1 MSLAALRTSIEEGP
15 AVSPFLV
22 LGDPTPDLC
31 VELARTAVS
40 AGARMLEIGFPYS
53 DPVAD
58 GPAVQAA
65 AGRALAGG
73 TSTRRG
79 FELLG
84 RIAES
89 CPGIPLNLLVYGNLV
104 HRIGYERF
112 TDTVSQAG
120 ASTLLVPDI
129 PVEEAAPLRRAGRRA
144 GLGHVEL
151 AGPLT
156 PGPRAATPRRGFRFR
171 LPRGLSGRYGSPPRW
186 LQRGPAAR
194 HRSGGERRCSRL
206 SRVRAL
212 RAGPDC
218 RCVRGRCE
226 DCGRRKPPRASR
238 GASLPEPG
246 GCSRPARRLPFRRAR
261 TYREF
266 VATQGTTHAGDHGDE
281 PHRRTVRAGRNRD
294 P

>member
-1 MSLAALRTSIEEGP
+1 MSLAALRTRMKQGP

-22 LGDPTPDLC
+22 LGDPTPDLS

-89 CPGIPLNLLVYGNLV
+89 CPGTPLNLLVYGNLV

-120 ASTLLVPDI
+120 ASTLLAPDI
-129 PVEEAAPLRRAGRRA
+129 PLEEAAPLRRASRRA

-156 PGPRAATPRRGFRFR
+156 PEPRLRRLAEGSAFVYLAGFQGVTGVRHGGFTAVLRRVTEVAATVDVPVCLGF
-171 LPRGLSGRYGSPPRW
+171 GLS
-186 LQRGPAAR
+186 
-194 HRSGGERRCSRL
+194 ERDQI
-206 SRVRAL
+206 VRAFG
-212 RAGPDC
+212 AGAGIAVVGSHLA
-218 RCVRGRCE
+218 RVVERLYR
-226 DCGRRKPPRASR
+226 S
-238 GASLPEPG
+238 PG
-246 GCSRPARRLPFRRAR
+246 DAADLLAGYRSAVHRL
-261 TYREF
+261 TSN
-266 VATQGTTHAGDHGDE
+266 G
-281 PHRRTVRAGRNRD
+281 
-294 P
+294 

>member
-1 MSLAALRTSIEEGP
+1 MSLAALRASMEQGR

-58 GPAVQAA
+58 GPAIQAA

-73 TSTRRG
+73 TSTLRG

-112 TDTVSQAG
+112 TDTVGQAG
-120 ASTLLVPDI
+120 ASTLLAPDI
-129 PVEEAAPLRRAGRRA
+129 PLEEAGPLRRACRRA
-144 GLGHVEL
+144 DIGHVEL

-156 PGPRAATPRRGFRFR
+156 PAPRLRRLAQGASFVYLAGFQGVTGVRRGGFTAVLQRVTEVAESVDVPVCLGF
-171 LPRGLSGRYGSPPRW
+171 GLSGRDQIEDAFEAGARIAVVGSH
-186 LQRGPAAR
+186 LAR
-194 HRSGGERRCSRL
+194 VVERLYRREDDATDLLAGYRSAVIGLTAE
-206 SRVRAL
+206 
-212 RAGPDC
+212 
-218 RCVRGRCE
+218 E
-226 DCGRRKPPRASR
+226 
-238 GASLPEPG
+238 
-246 GCSRPARRLPFRRAR
+246 
-261 TYREF
+261 
-266 VATQGTTHAGDHGDE
+266 
-281 PHRRTVRAGRNRD
+281 
-294 P
+294 

>member
-1 MSLAALRTSIEEGP
+1 MSLAALHASMGKGP
-15 AVSPFLV
+15 AVSPFV
-22 LGDPTPDLC
+22 MLGDPTPELC

-58 GPAVQAA
+58 GPAIQAA
-65 AGRALAGG
+65 TGRALAEG
-73 TSTRRG
+73 TSTRRA
-79 FELLG
+79 FRLLE

-129 PVEEAAPLRRAGRRA
+129 PLEEAAPLRRACRRA

-156 PGPRAATPRRGFRFR
+156 PEPRLQRLARGSAFVYLAGFQGVTGVRHGGFAAVLRRVTEAAESVDVPVCLGF
-171 LPRGLSGRYGSPPRW
+171 GLS
-186 LQRGPAAR
+186 
-194 HRSGGERRCSRL
+194 SREQI
-206 SRVRAL
+206 VRAFE
-212 RAGPDC
+212 AGA
-218 RCVRGRCE
+218 RIAVVGSHLARVVGTLY
-226 DCGRRKPPRASR
+226 GT
-238 GASLPEPG
+238 PG
-246 GCSRPARRLPFRRAR
+246 DADRLLAG
-261 TYREF
+261 YRSA
-266 VATQGTTHAGDHGDE
+266 VHRLTTE
-281 PHRRTVRAGRNRD
+281 E
-294 P
+294 

>member
-1 MSLAALRTSIEEGP
+1 MSLAALRTSIEKGP

-156 PGPRAATPRRGFRFR
+156 PGPRLQRLAEDSAFVYLAGFQGVTGVRRGGFTAVLRHVTEVAGNVDVPVCLGF
-171 LPRGLSGRYGSPPRW
+171 GLSGRDQIVGAFGAGARIAVVGSHLARVVERLYRSP
-186 LQRGPAAR
+186 GDAADLLAGY
-194 HRSGGERRCSRL
+194 RSAVLGLTGNS
-206 SRVRAL
+206 
-212 RAGPDC
+212 
-218 RCVRGRCE
+218 
-226 DCGRRKPPRASR
+226 
-238 GASLPEPG
+238 
-246 GCSRPARRLPFRRAR
+246 
-261 TYREF
+261 
-266 VATQGTTHAGDHGDE
+266 
-281 PHRRTVRAGRNRD
+281 
-294 P
+294 